1 MPLPEREYF
10 SLKALDQRW
19 EIPHEDICYAIENG
33 LLRACAYLEIS
44 WMEFCHREGQR
55 LIVEITSRCEGWV
68 GIEPKDCRRIFSRG
82 ESKLT
87 SFISIR
93 HDGHILRLSSE
104 PPQRPI
110 KISIDDLSVLH
121 DDCKTF
127 EEHHQIKLRIPGKK
141 ILVLRAAKDDSSEH
155 GHQLSLVASNNYQNI
170 RIGDQSFTFGT
181 IQAKIIKRLHEA
193 SQQESPWVNGKQ
205 LLHYAGSNG
214 GKLRDVFKSQPSW
227 RQIIESDGRGYYRLK
242 QAA

>member
-10 SLKALDQRW
+10 SLKSLENRW
-19 EIPHEDICYAIENG
+19 DMTREDIHYAVENG
-33 LLRACAYLEIS
+33 LLRACAFLEIS

-55 LIVEITSRCEGWV
+55 LIVEVTTRCDGWV

-87 SFISIR
+87 SFVSIR

-104 PPQRPI
+104 PPQKPI
-110 KISIDDLSVLH
+110 TVSIEDLTVLH
-121 DDCKTF
+121 DDCKGF
-127 EEHHQIKLRIPGKK
+127 EERHKIDVRTQGKK
-141 ILVLRAAKDDSSEH
+141 IRLLRATKNDSLEVL
-155 GHQLSLVASNNYQNI
+155 QKLALVASNNYQNI
-170 RIGDQSFTFGT
+170 QIGEQSFTFGT

-193 SQQESPWVNGKQ
+193 SQHESPWVNGKQ

-214 GKLRDVFKSQPSW
+214 DKLRDVFKSQPAW
-227 RQIIESDGRGYYRLK
+227 REIIESDGRGYYRLK